1 MEVVSTAECVR
12 GGKLKL
18 RARSSRARTKRARG
32 CELAVGEL
40 AVGELACD
48 MVSTRVKLA
57 M

>member
-1 MEVVSTAECVR
+1 MEVVSTAKRVHR
-12 GGKLKL
+12 GELKL
-18 RARSSRARTKRARG
+18 RARTKRARG

-48 MVSTRVKLA
+48 MVSTRGKLA